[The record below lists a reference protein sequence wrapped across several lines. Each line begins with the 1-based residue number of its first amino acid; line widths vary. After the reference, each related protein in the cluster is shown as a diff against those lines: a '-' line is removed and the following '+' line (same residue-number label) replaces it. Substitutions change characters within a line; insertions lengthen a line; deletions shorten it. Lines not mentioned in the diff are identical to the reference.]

1 MSLSFYDF
9 KKRTAAN
16 TPLDQFPQAPGSH
29 DPDIPVNLLTGTPPP
44 PYNPSILP
52 GGGTPTQDLAV
63 DQVGGLD
70 PNAANVPF
78 NKVIL
83 DTMAGTAADQIVGG
97 NSPPGMNLSPE
108 EIMRQQAI
116 LGQPIQANDQ
126 GIPVLSPQQQ
136 MQLQQLATQGAPL
149 DSQATYMTPPADPAA
164 AQAGMQFAQQPN
176 IDLNQGVLGNLDFL
190 QFAPEQQDLMGV
202 SDFSQALLGPA
213 YQQLLGQLDQA
224 GIRDQALPLFE
235 EALTSLRNQ
244 QGGDPLAESGFSD
257 LRSLIGTTATNR
269 LDQNVSQYG
278 AGQNI
283 LNQITGAAQGLE
295 GAANPYDTRMQALIE
310 GPLNQIDQDFDE
322 AEQNLIN
329 RFAVEGKLDLPEY
342 RFELER
348 LQRDRALAKGNIR
361 SQFAQRA
368 AGTDITLTNQRLG
381 ALNQAL
387 EGALGLG
394 GFQEAGQNAR
404 FGQLLQA
411 LNPAFQEA
419 AFGQERGR
427 QSALDLLGASG
438 QRAGLEQAAEGQQ
451 RGRIQDLLG
460 AGYSENQRV
469 LGDIGLQLGQEQINN
484 QNFISLLPFLFQGIQ
499 QPQQFQDQ
507 GLQLLLSGLQGGI
520 SPGQALQGALSGM
533 QGAGQIAGNQQNTL
547 FSMLG
552 F

>member
-9 KKRTAAN
+9 KKRTVEN
-16 TPLDQFPQAPGSH
+16 TPLDQYPQAPGSH
-29 DPDIPVNLLTGTPPP
+29 DPDIPVNLLTATPPP

-52 GGGTPTQDLAV
+52 GGGTPTQDLPIE
-63 DQVGGLD
+63 QVGGLD
-70 PNAANVPF
+70 PNATKVPF
-78 NKVIL
+78 NKIIL

-116 LGQPIQANDQ
+116 LSQPIQANDQ
-126 GIPVLSPQQQ
+126 GVPVLSPQQQ
-136 MQLQQLATQGAPL
+136 MQLQQLAQQGAPL
-149 DSQATYMTPPADPAA
+149 DSQAAYIMPPGDPAA
-164 AQAGMQFAQQPN
+164 AQTGMQLAQQPN
-176 IDLNQGVLGNLDFL
+176 IDLNQGALGNLDFL

-224 GIRDQALPLFE
+224 GIKDTALPLFE

-244 QGGDPLAESGFSD
+244 QGGDPLAASGFSD

-269 LDQNVSQYG
+269 LNQNVSQYG

-283 LNQITGAAQGLE
+283 LNQIVGAAQGLE
-295 GAANPYDTRMQALIE
+295 GAANPYDTRMQALLE

-322 AEQNLIN
+322 AEQNLVN
-329 RFAVEGKLDLPEY
+329 RFAVENKLDSPEY

-361 SQFAQRA
+361 SQFAQQA
-368 AGTDITLTNQRLG
+368 AGTDVTLTNQRLG

-438 QRAGLEQAAEGQQ
+438 QRAGLEQQAEGQR

-460 AGYSENQRV
+460 AGMAENQRV

-484 QNFISLLPFLFQGIQ
+484 QNFMSLLPFLFQGIQ

-507 GLQLLLSGLQGGI
+507 GLQMLLGGLQGGI